1 MTWGHREVGIWG
13 LRNGAMGT
21 WRWGHGDVGTQSKG
35 DPNGNGTRGQ
45 WSDGDGDV
53 GMWGHGDMGTQ
64 QWGHGGAGSR
74 ALRTWSRGQRDAG
87 LRQSSTAAGRQGAL
101 CRKRRRREGGGPS
114 GRCRGDEGAVS
125 AAPPRSGEAA
135 AAHAQCPPGAGP
147 VPRALRA
154 AESGGGGPS
163 GERGGTGRDGT
174 GRDGTGR
181 GDSAA
186 PRRGTADTALSG
198 GTGRAPNGPPEW
210 SGPEGRGGAAVV
222 ALRGGGG
229 RRSGRRY
236 GGATAVLRR

>member
-101 CRKRRRREGGGPS
+101 CRKRRRREGGDPS

-174 GRDGTGR
+174 GREGGT
-181 GDSAA
+181 A
-186 PRRGTADTALSG
+186 PRRGGGRPTRPCRGVPGGLRTAL
-198 GTGRAPNGPPEW
+198 RN
-210 SGPEGRGGAAVV
+210 GAA
-222 ALRGGGG
+222 LREGGGRPLWRCGAGGGG
-229 RRSGRRY
+229 GP
-236 GGATAVLRR
+236 GGATAVIRR